1 MVASVSNNAAAAA
14 TSTASTPAAASSTDL
29 SAALGGGASPL
40 GEQDFLT
47 LLVAQLKNQDPLS
60 PQDNTEFVAQLAQ
73 FSTLQATMGINTSL
87 DTLQTQT
94 TGLENT
100 ANVSLVGKTA
110 TVKGSIVTDDGSGTG
125 VPLAFTLAGNATATT
140 VSIQDSTGKVIRSIN
155 VGAHD
160 AGLVRTVWDG
170 KDDSGNVMPAGSY
183 AVAVQATAQ
192 GGAAVSVAQ
201 ETTGVVQSVAFDKG
215 YPVLTLDNGVQV
227 PVSDLI
233 SVSSS
238 PNSNP

>member
-1 MVASVSNNAAAAA
+1 MVASVANNAAAAA
-14 TSTASTPAAASSTDL
+14 TSTASTPAASSSDL
-29 SAALGGGASPL
+29 SAALGGSASAL

-87 DTLQTQT
+87 DTLSTQT

-100 ANVSLVGKTA
+100 ANVSLVGKVA
-110 TVKGSIVTDDGSGTG
+110 TVKGSLVTDDGSGQG
-125 VPLAFTLAGNATATT
+125 VPVAFTLGGSSTTTT
-140 VSIQDSTGKVIRSIN
+140 VSIQDSTGKVVRTMDMGPHS
-155 VGAHD
+155 

-170 KDDSGNVMPAGSY
+170 KDNTGNLLPAGTY

-192 GGAAVSVAQ
+192 GGGAVAVAQ
-201 ETTGVVQSVAFDKG
+201 ETTGTVQSVAFDKG
-215 YPVLTLDNGVQV
+215 YPVLTLDNGVSV

-233 SVSSS
+233 QVGSS

>member
-1 MVASVSNNAAAAA
+1 MTTPVNNTSPSAASAAN
-14 TSTASTPAAASSTDL
+14 AASSSDL
-29 SAALGGGASPL
+29 SSALGSSSTL

-60 PQDNTEFVAQLAQ
+60 PQDNTTFVAQLAQ
-73 FSTLQATMGINTSL
+73 FSTLQATMGINTRL
-87 DTLQTQT
+87 DTLSTQN
-94 TGLENT
+94 TGLANT
-100 ANVSLVGKTA
+100 ENVSLVGKTA
-110 TVKGSIVTDDGSGTG
+110 TVKGSLVTDDGSGSG
-125 VPLAFTLAGNATATT
+125 VPLAFTLGGSTTTTT
-140 VSIQDSTGKVIRSIN
+140 VSIQDATGKVVRTIDMGPHS
-155 VGAHD
+155 

-170 KDDSGNVMPAGSY
+170 KDNSGNMMPAGTY

-192 GGAAVSVAQ
+192 GGGAVSVAQ

-233 SVSSS
+233 QVSSS
-238 PNSNP
+238 PNSTP

>member
-14 TSTASTPAAASSTDL
+14 TSTASTPTAASSSDL
-29 SAALGGGASPL
+29 SSALGGSASAL

-87 DTLQTQT
+87 DTLSTQT

-110 TVKGSIVTDDGSGTG
+110 TVKGSLVTDDGSGQG
-125 VPLAFTLAGNATATT
+125 VPVAFTLGGSTATTT
-140 VSIQDSTGKVIRSIN
+140 VSIQDSTGKVVRSIDM
-155 VGAHD
+155 GPHS

-170 KDDSGNVMPAGSY
+170 KDNSGNLLPAGTY

-192 GGAAVSVAQ
+192 GGGAVSVAQ
-201 ETTGVVQSVAFDKG
+201 ETTGTVQSVAFDKG

-233 SVSSS
+233 QVGSS

>member
-1 MVASVSNNAAAAA
+1 MVASVNNNNSSSAASAA
-14 TSTASTPAAASSTDL
+14 TSGAGSADL
-29 SAALGGGASPL
+29 SNALSGSSSAL

-60 PQDNTEFVAQLAQ
+60 PQDNTAFVAQLAQ
-73 FSTLQATMGINTSL
+73 FSTLQATMGINTRL
-87 DTLQTQT
+87 DTLSTQN
-94 TGLENT
+94 TGLANT

>member
-1 MVASVSNNAAAAA
+1 MVTSVSNTVAAAA
-14 TSTASTPAAASSTDL
+14 SSAASSTDL
-29 SAALGGGASPL
+29 SSALGGSSSAL

-73 FSTLQATMGINTSL
+73 FSTLQATMGINTAL
-87 DTLQTQT
+87 GTLSTQT
-94 TGLENT
+94 TGISNTENV
-100 ANVSLVGKTA
+100 NLVGKTA
-110 TVKGSIVTDDGSGTG
+110 TVKGSLVTDDGSGTG
-125 VPLAFTLAGNATATT
+125 VPVAFTLAGSTATTT
-140 VSIQDSTGKVIRSIN
+140 VSIQDSTGKVVRTIN
-155 VGAHD
+155 LGAHD
-160 AGLVRTVWDG
+160 TGLVNTVWDG
-170 KDDSGNVMPAGSY
+170 KDDAGNLMPAGTY
-183 AVAVQATAQ
+183 AVAVQATAA
-192 GGAAVSVAQ
+192 GGGAVSVAQ

-233 SVSSS
+233 QVSSS

>member
-1 MVASVSNNAAAAA
+1 MVASVNNSSNSATNAA
-14 TSTASTPAAASSTDL
+14 SAASSTDL
-29 SAALGGGASPL
+29 SSALSGSSSAL

-60 PQDNTEFVAQLAQ
+60 PQDNTAFVAQLAQ
-73 FSTLQATMGINTSL
+73 FSTLQATMGINTRL
-87 DTLQTQT
+87 DTLSTQN
-94 TGLENT
+94 TGLANT
-100 ANVSLVGKTA
+100 ENVSLVGKTA

-125 VPLAFTLAGNATATT
+125 VPLAYTLAGNATATT
-140 VSIQDSTGKVIRSIN
+140 VSIQDSTGKVVRSIN

-170 KDDSGNVMPAGSY
+170 KDDAGNVMPAGSY

-192 GGAAVSVAQ
+192 GGGAVSVAQ

>member
-1 MVASVSNNAAAAA
+1 MVAPANSSSSSSAASSA
-14 TSTASTPAAASSTDL
+14 ASTSTDL
-29 SAALGGGASPL
+29 SSALGSSSTL

-60 PQDNTEFVAQLAQ
+60 PQDNTAFVAQLAQ
-73 FSTLQATMGINTSL
+73 FSTLQATMGINTRL
-87 DTLQTQT
+87 DTLSTQN
-94 TGLENT
+94 TGLANT
-100 ANVSLVGKTA
+100 ENVSLVGKTA
-110 TVKGSIVTDDGSGTG
+110 TVKGSLVTDDGSGSG
-125 VPLAFTLAGNATATT
+125 VPLAFTLGGSATATT
-140 VSIQDSTGKVIRSIN
+140 VSIQDSTGKTIRTIDA
-155 VGAHD
+155 GAHN

-170 KDDSGNVMPAGSY
+170 KDNAGNMMPAGTY

-192 GGAAVSVAQ
+192 GGGAVSVAQ

-233 SVSSS
+233 QVGSS